1 MKAMLPA
8 KERRSLRDRS
18 NRNSSWQ
25 LTALPKHDDGLPL
38 VLGAIAC
45 LFGSLTV
52 HDKGGT

>member
-1 MKAMLPA
+1 MKVMLPA
-8 KERRSLRDRS
+8 KERRSLSHRS

-45 LFGSLTV
+45 LFGSLAM

>member
-1 MKAMLPA
+1 MKGILPA

-18 NRNSSWQ
+18 NNSSWQ

-45 LFGSLTV
+45 LFGSLAT
-52 HDKGGT
+52 HHKGGT